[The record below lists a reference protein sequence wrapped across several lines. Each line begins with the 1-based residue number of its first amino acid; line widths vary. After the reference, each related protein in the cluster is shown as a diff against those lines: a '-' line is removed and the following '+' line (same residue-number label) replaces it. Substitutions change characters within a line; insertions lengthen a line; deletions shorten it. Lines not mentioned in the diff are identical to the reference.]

1 MRESLERRGNLD
13 VIDEKAM
20 LENSDFP
27 IGTDELVRKTKLFI
41 ENKYGAEDKSTLDAK
56 FEFIGPFVG
65 PLNRLIHKLDM
76 QSHQLYFQYQLQ
88 ISCLHQRQQ

>member
-1 MRESLERRGNLD
+1 MMATTIDLERRGNLD

-65 PLNRLIHKLDM
+65 PLNRD
-76 QSHQLYFQYQLQ
+76 QYVDALGGA
-88 ISCLHQRQQ
+88 LNPEDGFPDLR